1 VNGGARFE
9 RGDWPW
15 IATLLL
21 VGSLLLAVFALNAY
35 RFTGGRGGV
44 PLDDAWIHFQF
55 ARNLAR
61 GFGLS
66 FNPGQPT
73 SGSTAPLWTIGLAAV
88 YRFGGR
94 FPIAGQ
100 LLSGVCYLATAVAT
114 YWLTAWLTGKRWA
127 GWLAG
132 AVVVANGRM
141 VWAGLSALET
151 CLFATLSLAAI
162 GAHLGDRVAPR
173 YRLRTA
179 ALFGLAALSRPEGY
193 LLFGLA
199 MADLLLQSPKS
210 KSQIANRKFQSP
222 NQGSRITHHAL
233 RITHY
238 VLRFTHHASRILL
251 PVLIF
256 TAIVS
261 PYLVFSL
268 RTSGH
273 LLPNTYHA
281 KAVVD
286 FVPDRDFLSIA
297 ARYLILDN
305 PLLLPFYVLGI
316 GALLRR
322 APLLSSWSAGLPVVY
337 AFLHAALY
345 QHGRYL
351 IPLIP
356 SNAVISLAGL
366 LEARRLA
373 QRRGWRWRGL
383 FTPGRAGAVLIGLLV
398 VAGTGWRLPEMMNA
412 YAWNVDNIN
421 RMHVS
426 LGEWAKAHTP
436 PDAVLALNDIGAIAY
451 VSERTVVD
459 LAGLVTPEVVP
470 LLNAPDRDERLVEL
484 MAERGVGYVV
494 IFPDWFPDLAARSDV
509 LEPVHQVTLERRTVT
524 GGETM
529 VVYEAHWRR

>member
-1 VNGGARFE
+1 V
-9 RGDWPW
+9 
-15 IATLLL
+15 
-21 VGSLLLAVFALNAY
+21 VLAGAY
-35 RFTGGRGGV
+35 RLGGG
-44 PLDDAWIHFQF
+44 
-55 ARNLAR
+55 
-61 GFGLS
+61 
-66 FNPGQPT
+66 
-73 SGSTAPLWTIGLAAV
+73 
-88 YRFGGR
+88 

-100 LLSGVCYLATAVAT
+100 LLSSVCFLASVVVTYLLATQ
-114 YWLTAWLTGKRWA
+114 LTGKRWA
-127 GWLAG
+127 GWFAG
-132 AVVVANGRM
+132 MVVATNGRM

-162 GAHLGDRVAPR
+162 GAHLSDRVARR

-179 ALFGLAALSRPEGY
+179 VLFGLAALSRPEGY
-193 LLFGLA
+193 LLFALA
-199 MADLLLQSPKS
+199 MADAVLQGPKSETQSPE
-210 KSQIANRKFQSP
+210 
-222 NQGSRITHHAL
+222 QGARDTQYAIRNTQ
-233 RITHY
+233 Y
-238 VLRFTHHASRILL
+238 VFRILYSIWRVL
-251 PVLIF
+251 PAALVF
-256 TAIVS
+256 AAIVL